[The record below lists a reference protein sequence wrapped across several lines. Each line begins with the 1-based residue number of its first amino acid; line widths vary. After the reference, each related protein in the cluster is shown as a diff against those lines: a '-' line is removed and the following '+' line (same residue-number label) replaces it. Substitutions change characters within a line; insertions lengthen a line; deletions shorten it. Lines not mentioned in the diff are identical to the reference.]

1 MVGRPAEY
9 SNYLAFNKQT
19 IMTNSSELPQLKLLT
34 PTDWEDYSLLDS
46 GDGEALERF
55 SPYTLVRPEPQAIW
69 PKSLSKSDWGAA
81 DAVMVPTGGE
91 QGGYWEYRKKIQEP
105 WVIDYKGLK
114 CEIQLSKSRHIGVFP
129 EQASHWDWISDQIQS
144 TKRTLKVINL
154 FGYTGMATAAAARAG
169 AHLTHLD
176 ASKRAVAWASHNL
189 ELSGLGNAP
198 VRWLVEDARKY
209 LSREARRK
217 SFYDGIIL
225 DPPKFGR
232 GPSGSVWSYFEDIA
246 GLLEQCRKVLTDRPK
261 FICLTSYAIQ
271 ASALVTHQA
280 LKEITAEFGGSVTS
294 GELVT
299 VDQSKSKLLSHSIYS
314 RWSSD

>member
-1 MVGRPAEY
+1 MA
-9 SNYLAFNKQT
+9 
-19 IMTNSSELPQLKLLT
+19 MTYSSELPQLKLLT
-34 PTDWEDYSLLDS
+34 PTDWQDYTLLDS
-46 GDGEALERF
+46 GDGETLERF
-55 SPYTLVRPEPQAIW
+55 GPYTLIRPEPQAIW
-69 PKSLSKSDWGAA
+69 PKSAPKEDWEAA

-91 QGGYWEYRKKIQEP
+91 HGGYWEYRSEIQQP

-114 CEIQLSKSRHIGVFP
+114 SEINLSKSRHIGVFP
-129 EQASHWDWISDQIQS
+129 EQASHWNWINDQILS
-144 TKRTLKVINL
+144 TQRRLKVINL

-169 AHLTHLD
+169 AHVTHVD
-176 ASKRAVAWASHNL
+176 ASKHAVAWASRNL
-189 ELSGLGNAP
+189 SLSGLEDAP
-198 VRWLVEDARKY
+198 VRWLIEDARKY
-209 LSREARRK
+209 LKREARRK

-232 GPSGSVWSYFEDIA
+232 GPSGRVWQYFEDIA
-246 GLLEQCRKVLTDRPK
+246 GLLEQCQRVLSDQPK

-280 LKEITAEFGGSVTS
+280 LKEITKGIGGQLTS

-299 VDQSKSKLLSHSIYS
+299 VDQSRGRLLSHSIYS